1 MKLQNYIINSNFKII
16 EAIERMQII
25 KTRDLLIQKNK
36 KIIGTVSEGD
46 ILRAILRGKDLR
58 STVDGVFNTNFK
70 FVELGN
76 ENKAVNIFKKEKVF
90 IVPVFDKKFK
100 LKRIITLSNF
110 FDEFTK

>member
-1 MKLQNYIINSNFKII
+1 MKLENYIIHPNFKII

-58 STVDGVFNTNFK
+58 NTIEGVFNTNFK
-70 FVELGN
+70 FVEIGQ
-76 ENKAVNIFKKEKVF
+76 EYKAVNIFRKEKVF
-90 IVPVFDKKFK
+90 IVPVFDKKFR
-100 LKRIITLSNF
+100 LKHIITLSNF